1 MQELEFLQQKVN
13 SLLKRFTALQAD
25 NERMRKTIV
34 QLEQRSTEQA
44 AKILEL
50 EQELQLKSVINS
62 ASGLEGDER
71 EKLKKHL
78 DNVINEIEKNLGML

>member
-62 ASGLEGDER
+62 ASGLEGEER